1 MKSKLLFGLL
11 AFCLCACNESGE
23 SSSSTVNETNI
34 VPFSEILIAPEETY
48 NLAKVFTKEDYLYQ
62 NINYEIND
70 TNVAE
75 VLPGSVL
82 VGITIGET
90 NLKISISEN
99 LYQNMKILVKEEQYV
114 SEHFR
119 MDAGRLY
126 QKSAVFIGDSI
137 TDTRNRPGAGE
148 GIYAPYGE
156 TYEYYPE
163 LIRDMVP
170 TTTYNYACSGATAAY
185 TTSEGLG
192 DAFNNYGPQ
201 QVERAFTDVQ
211 NSNYVFIFLGTNDFM
226 RKVPLGNIDD
236 NPNNYKEATTYY
248 GAFNLMVKLIKQYNA
263 NARIVTILIPFATW
277 GQNPDNIEGAG
288 ETREDYNQVILK
300 LCEKHHML
308 SINTRDLF
316 NAENQPT
323 MIPDG
328 IHPAKLGQELL
339 AKRVLSLI

>member
-1 MKSKLLFGLL
+1 M
-11 AFCLCACNESGE
+11 
-23 SSSSTVNETNI
+23 I
-34 VPFSEILIAPEETY
+34 
-48 NLAKVFTKEDYLYQ
+48 
-62 NINYEIND
+62 
-70 TNVAE
+70 
-75 VLPGSVL
+75 
-82 VGITIGET
+82 
-90 NLKISISEN
+90 
-99 LYQNMKILVKEEQYV
+99 
-114 SEHFR
+114 
-119 MDAGRLY
+119 
-126 QKSAVFIGDSI
+126 
-137 TDTRNRPGAGE
+137 
-148 GIYAPYGE
+148 
-156 TYEYYPE
+156 
-163 LIRDMVP
+163 
-170 TTTYNYACSGATAAY
+170 
-185 TTSEGLG
+185 
-192 DAFNNYGPQ
+192 
-201 QVERAFTDVQ
+201 
-211 NSNYVFIFLGTNDFM
+211 
-226 RKVPLGNIDD
+226 D